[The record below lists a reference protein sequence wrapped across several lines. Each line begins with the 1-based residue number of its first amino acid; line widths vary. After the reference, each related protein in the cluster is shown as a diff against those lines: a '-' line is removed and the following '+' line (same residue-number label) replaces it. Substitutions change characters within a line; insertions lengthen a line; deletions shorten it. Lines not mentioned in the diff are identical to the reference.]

1 MNKST
6 LIRNISLLAI
16 LIGFFLP
23 WLDLG
28 EMGEL
33 MSGFA
38 AMAGEKIPS
47 TLSGFQLDSDGPG
60 GSFGD
65 GPSPALYGVI
75 PFALIAAFYNKT
87 WTAIVCTILAIGI
100 IVLFAPTVNEM
111 GKAAGASGWG
121 IGKVITMIGFV
132 VIVLTRVSGGVED
145 TA

>member
-47 TLSGFQLDSDGPG
+47 TLSGFQLASDGPG

-111 GKAAGASGWG
+111 NKN
-121 IGKVITMIGFV
+121 
-132 VIVLTRVSGGVED
+132 E
-145 TA
+145 